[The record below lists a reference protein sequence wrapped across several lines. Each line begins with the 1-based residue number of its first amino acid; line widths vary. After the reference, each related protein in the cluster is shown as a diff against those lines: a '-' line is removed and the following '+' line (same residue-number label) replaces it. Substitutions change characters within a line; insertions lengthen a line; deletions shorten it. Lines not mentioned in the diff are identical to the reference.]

1 MLPILFLAQVAQA
14 PLAARH
20 DAERPRH
27 DATHY
32 DVWIRL
38 ADSGS
43 VFQAAVTT
51 AWRLTGREPV
61 RINLDSAYRV
71 RSLTIDGRPAAYRR
85 QGADL
90 LVVTLPRTPKA
101 TVVTKIEYD
110 GAPPKF
116 VRADR
121 RQSELLDDGLVQRGS
136 GPSRK
141 IFADNWPNR
150 ARKWLA
156 AQDHPSDK
164 ATVSW
169 TIEAPSGLTVAAN
182 GALLGKEPL
191 ADGHTR
197 WRFAIDR
204 PIPVHTMVL
213 GAARMA
219 VAELAPAM
227 CAIRCVPVSVYTYPE
242 DSAWAVNGPFKRAPE
257 MIDFFSTLVAPYPY
271 SELRHVETS
280 TIFGGM
286 ENTTIIF
293 YDEAGYTSR
302 RLTESTV
309 AHETAHQWFGDA
321 ASQRDW
327 HHLWL
332 SEGFATYSGALW
344 AGHVGGDS
352 ALRAAMANNREAV
365 RRSPATEQPII
376 DPKATDLLG
385 LLNTN
390 NYPKGA
396 WVLHTLRG
404 LIGDS
409 AFFRGIRKYYQTYE
423 HGTALSSDLA
433 RIMSNEA
440 GSDLTWYFTQA
451 LTQPGYPI
459 IKVNTKLEGGHLVI
473 ELTQVQ
479 KPEFGRYRLPNLEIK
494 VAGRTIRVAMM
505 GRTARTVTHWDGEGQ
520 PTVEVD
526 PNTWWLLDVA
536 AP

>member
-1 MLPILFLAQVAQA
+1 MLAILLLVQAAQA
-14 PLAARH
+14 PLARRH

-32 DVWIRL
+32 EVWIRL

-43 VFQAAVTT
+43 AFQAAVTT
-51 AWRLTGREPV
+51 TWRLSGRDPI
-61 RINLDSAYRV
+61 RINLDSAYRIGSV
-71 RSLTIDGRPAAYRR
+71 TIDGRGAIYRR
-85 QGADL
+85 QGPDL
-90 LVVTLPRTPKA
+90 LLVTLPA
-101 TVVTKIEYD
+101 TAKTAATTTIEYA

-116 VRADR
+116 VRDGR
-121 RQSELLDDGLVQRGS
+121 RQSGILDDGLVQRGS
-136 GPSRK
+136 GTTRK

-164 ATVSW
+164 ATVAW

-182 GALLGKEPL
+182 GSMNGREDLG
-191 ADGHTR
+191 DGFTR

-213 GAARMA
+213 GAARMT
-219 VAELAPAM
+219 VAQLAPAQ
-227 CAIRCVPVSVYTYPE
+227 CAVRCVPVSVYTYPE

-286 ENTTIIF
+286 ENSTIIF
-293 YDEAGYTSR
+293 YDEGGYSSK
-302 RLTESTV
+302 RLTEGTV

-321 ASQRDW
+321 ASQSDW

-332 SEGFATYSGALW
+332 SEGFATYGGALW
-344 AGHVGGDS
+344 QEHVAGDS
-352 ALRAAMANNREAV
+352 ALRASMRNNQEAV
-365 RRSPATEQPII
+365 IRSPATERPII
-376 DPKATDLLG
+376 DPAATDLLG

-396 WVLHTLRG
+396 WVLHSLRG

-409 AFFRGIRKYYQTYE
+409 AFFRGVRKYYRTYE
-423 HGTALSSDLA
+423 HGNALSSDFA
-433 RIMSNEA
+433 RIMSKEA
-440 GSDLTWYFTQA
+440 GYDLTWYFTQA
-451 LTQPGYPI
+451 LTQSGYPI
-459 IKVNTKLEGGHLVI
+459 IKAETKLEGGHLVI
-473 ELTQVQ
+473 ELSQVQ
-479 KPEFGRYRLPNLEIK
+479 KAEWGRYRIPNLEIR
-494 VAGRTIRVAMM
+494 VGGRTIRVAMM
-505 GRTARTVTHWDGEGQ
+505 GRTARTVTHWDGEGE
-520 PTVEVD
+520 PKVEVD
-526 PNTWWLLDVA
+526 PSTWWLLDLA
-536 AP
+536 KP